1 MPGLSN
7 SPDAN
12 PGTGGG
18 AAASRP
24 WWLGGLVVALGALCL
39 YGASGLPQGAR
50 YAAIGPGLFVTLA
63 GAGLVILGLM
73 LLVQIAR
80 GERFEPQD
88 AEDAAAN
95 VPADHKAL
103 AIAFAAAVV
112 PIITMQPLGLPITA
126 MISFVL
132 VARALH
138 SKRLVMDIVAGL
150 ALGIASW
157 FLFTELGLQLGGF
170 LPIAGL

>member
-1 MPGLSN
+1 MTSG
-7 SPDAN
+7 A
-12 PGTGGG
+12 GGG

-24 WWLGGLVVALGALCL
+24 WWLGGLVVVLGAICL

-50 YAAIGPGLFVTLA
+50 YAAVGPGLFVTLA
-63 GAGLVILGLM
+63 GAGLVVLGLM

-88 AEDAAAN
+88 AEDAAAD
-95 VPADHKAL
+95 VPANHKSL

-112 PIITMQPLGLPITA
+112 PIVTMAPLGLPITA
-126 MISFVL
+126 TVSFVL

-138 SKRLVMDIVAGL
+138 SKKLVTDIVAGFL
-150 ALGIASW
+150 LGCAAW
-157 FLFTELGLQLGGF
+157 FLFTQLGLQLGGF